1 LNHTCDAGIERVVFA
16 SPHVLAGLEAR
27 TSLTNDDG
35 ATAHDL
41 SAEGFDSQPLCI
53 RVPPVPGAPLTF
65 FMCHG
70 SLISLGVY
78 FFDPNC
84 RERLTMAPG
93 PSVSLPAFFLENK
106 DLGATTLL
114 RDGPRNSRTIDIRTS
129 QLDVAVTV
137 QHEDLVELHGRAHFS
152 VEPFNPD
159 LFTWFD
165 LVLLTTAFYNCVQR
179 SPPSPTEIQ
188 QF

>member
-1 LNHTCDAGIERVVFA
+1 
-16 SPHVLAGLEAR
+16 
-27 TSLTNDDG
+27 
-35 ATAHDL
+35 
-41 SAEGFDSQPLCI
+41 
-53 RVPPVPGAPLTF
+53 
-65 FMCHG
+65 MCHG